1 MAPSTRGV
9 LAGVRVVEFATL
21 VAGPAAGSHLAQLGA
36 DVIKVEP
43 PGGDPSRLL
52 TAPGHPDLVAPPYL
66 ANNVGKRSMIIDL
79 KDKRGAATACEL
91 LATADVVIENYRPG
105 AFARLGLDPAGVL
118 AANPRLH
125 WFSLRGYGPD
135 GSWRDRPAVDGIVQA
150 DSGMIEITG
159 HDGGPGVRVGFPVVD
174 HAAGWVLVAAVLA
187 ALLGRA
193 DGTGRP
199 DQAGRH
205 HQVVLFDV
213 ALSMQASPFTDY
225 LVSGTLPRRIGNASQ
240 LSAPNETLRS
250 SDGSVMMAAYLA
262 GHWRTLCELLDCT
275 ELLTDPRFVER
286 EDRMRNRPA
295 LIDELERRTMRYTA
309 EELFELLDGAGLMAG
324 VSRSYAQ
331 VADCPQVIEN
341 GLLMDVCADD
351 GKHYRGL
358 RSPLA
363 EFGTSAAGFVVG
375 AGAQTEEIQR
385 ELSAR
390 GATEAVSASGAR
402 EDHADRL
409 HG

>member
-1 MAPSTRGV
+1 MAPSTEGV

-43 PGGDPSRLL
+43 PGGEPSRLL
-52 TAPGHPDLVAPPYL
+52 TAPSHPDLVAPPYL

-79 KDKRGAATACEL
+79 KDERGAATAREL

-105 AFARLGLDPAGVL
+105 ALARLGLNPARLL
-118 AANPRLH
+118 AANAQLH
-125 WFSLRGYGPD
+125 WFSIRGYGPE

-159 HDGGPGVRVGFPVVD
+159 HEDGPGVRVGFPVVD
-174 HAAGWVLVAAVLA
+174 HASGFVLVAAVLA

-193 DGTGRP
+193 TGRAQQDP
-199 DQAGRH
+199 AGRH

-213 ALSMQASPFTDY
+213 ALSMQASTFTDY
-225 LVSGTLPRRIGNASQ
+225 LVSGNLPRRIGNASQ

-275 ELLTDPRFVER
+275 DLLTDPRFIGR
-286 EDRMRNRPA
+286 ADRMRNRPA
-295 LIDELERRTMRYTA
+295 LISELERRTMRYTA
-309 EELFELLDGAGLMAG
+309 EQLFELFDGAGLMAG

-331 VADCPQVIEN
+331 VAECPQVLQN
-341 GLLMDVCADD
+341 GLLIDVRADD
-351 GKHYRGL
+351 GRHYRAL

-363 EFGTSAAGFVVG
+363 EFGTSSANFIVS
-375 AGAQTEEIQR
+375 AGAQTDEILA
-385 ELSAR
+385 ELPAPSRVIAEHT
-390 GATEAVSASGAR
+390 A
-402 EDHADRL
+402 
-409 HG
+409 

>member
-1 MAPSTRGV
+1 M

-43 PGGDPSRLL
+43 PGGEPSRLL

-66 ANNVGKRSMIIDL
+66 ANNVGKRSMVIDL
-79 KDKRGAATACEL
+79 KDERGAASALEL
-91 LATADVVIENYRPG
+91 LGTADVVIENYRPG
-105 AFARLGLDPAGVL
+105 ALARLGLDPVGLL
-118 AANPRLH
+118 AVNPRLH
-125 WFSLRGYGPD
+125 WFSLRGYGPE

-150 DSGMIEITG
+150 DSGMVEITG
-159 HDGGPGVRVGFPVVD
+159 HQGGPGVRVGFPVVD
-174 HAAGWVLVAAVLA
+174 HASGFVLVAAVLA

-193 DGTGRP
+193 TGRARADP
-199 DQAGRH
+199 AGRH

-225 LVSGTLPRRIGNASQ
+225 LVSGNLPRRIGNASQ

-262 GHWRTLCELLDCT
+262 GHWRTLCELLDCA
-275 ELLTDPRFVER
+275 ELLTDPRFTGR

-295 LIDELERRTMRYTA
+295 LIAELERRTMRYTA
-309 EELFELLDGAGLMAG
+309 EELFELFDGAGLMAG

-331 VADCPQVIEN
+331 VAACPQVTEN
-341 GLLMDVCADD
+341 GLLMDISADD
-351 GKHYRGL
+351 GRSYRAL

-363 EFGTSAAGFVVG
+363 EFGTRSANFIVS
-375 AGAQTEEIQR
+375 AGAQTEEILG
-385 ELSAR
+385 ELC
-390 GATEAVSASGAR
+390 
-402 EDHADRL
+402 
-409 HG
+409 

>member
-1 MAPSTRGV
+1 V

-43 PGGDPSRLL
+43 PGGEPSRLL

-66 ANNVGKRSMIIDL
+66 ANNVGKRSVIIDL
-79 KDKRGAATACEL
+79 KDERGAASAREL

-105 AFARLGLDPAGVL
+105 ALARLGLDPASLL

-125 WFSLRGYGPD
+125 WFSLRGYGPA

-150 DSGMIEITG
+150 DSGMVEITG
-159 HDGGPGVRVGFPVVD
+159 HEGGPGVRVGFPVVD
-174 HAAGWVLVAAVLA
+174 HASGFVLVAAVLA

-193 DGTGRP
+193 TGRAGSGRAAADRADADRAEADP
-199 DQAGRH
+199 AGRH

-225 LVSGTLPRRIGNASQ
+225 LVSGSLPRRIGNASQ

-262 GHWRTLCELLDCT
+262 GHWRTLCELLGCP
-275 ELLTDPRFVER
+275 ELLTDPRFIQR

-295 LIDELERRTMRYTA
+295 LIAELERHTTRYTA
-309 EELFELLDGAGLMAG
+309 EELFGLFDGAGLMAG

-331 VADCPQVIEN
+331 VAQCPQVTEN
-341 GLLMDVCADD
+341 GLLMDVRSDD
-351 GKHYRGL
+351 GRHYRAL

-363 EFGTSAAGFVVG
+363 EFGTTAAGFIVS
-375 AGAQTEEIQR
+375 AGAQTGEILAGLTAAA
-385 ELSAR
+385 E
-390 GATEAVSASGAR
+390 GEG
-402 EDHADRL
+402 HADRVL
-409 HG
+409 G

>member
-1 MAPSTRGV
+1 MLSDEAAPGIGPSAQGV

-43 PGGDPSRLL
+43 PGGEPSRLL
-52 TAPGHPDLVAPPYL
+52 TAPGQPDLVAPPYL
-66 ANNVGKRSMIIDL
+66 ANNVGKRSVIIDL
-79 KDKRGAATACEL
+79 KDQRGAATAREL

-105 AFARLGLDPAGVL
+105 ALPRLGLDPASLL

-125 WFSLRGYGPD
+125 WFSLRGYGPE

-150 DSGMIEITG
+150 DSGMVEITG

-174 HAAGWVLVAAVLA
+174 HAAGFVLVAAVLA

-193 DGTGRP
+193 TGRTGADP
-199 DQAGRH
+199 AGRH

-225 LVSGTLPRRIGNASQ
+225 LVSGNLPRRIGNASQ

-262 GHWRTLCELLDCT
+262 GHWRTLCELLGCT
-275 ELLTDPRFVER
+275 ELLTDPRFIGR

-295 LIDELERRTMRYTA
+295 LIEELERRTTRYTA
-309 EELFELLDGAGLMAG
+309 EELFELFDQAGLMAG

-331 VADCPQVIEN
+331 VADCPQVVEN
-341 GLLMDVCADD
+341 GLLMDVRSDD
-351 GKHYRGL
+351 GRRYRAL

-363 EFGTSAAGFVVG
+363 EFGTSAADFIVS
-375 AGAQTEEIQR
+375 AGAQTEEILS
-385 ELSAR
+385 ELSAEE
-390 GATEAVSASGAR
+390 G
-402 EDHADRL
+402 HADRVL
-409 HG
+409 G

>member
-1 MAPSTRGV
+1 V

-21 VAGPAAGSHLAQLGA
+21 VAGPAAGGHLAQLGA

-43 PGGDPSRLL
+43 PGGEPSRLL
-52 TAPGHPDLVAPPYL
+52 TAPGQPGLVAPPYL

-79 KDKRGAATACEL
+79 KDPAGAATARAL

-105 AFARLGLDPAGVL
+105 ALARLGLDPAALL
-118 AANPRLH
+118 AAAPDLH
-125 WFSLRGYGPD
+125 WFSLRGYGPA

-159 HDGGPGVRVGFPVVD
+159 HSGQAGVRVGFPVVD
-174 HAAGWVLVAAVLA
+174 HAAGFVLVAAVLA

-193 DGTGRP
+193 TGRAP
-199 DQAGRH
+199 TDPAGRH

-225 LVSGTLPRRIGNASQ
+225 LVSGALPRRIGNASQ

-262 GHWRTLCELLDCT
+262 GHWRTLCELLDCA
-275 ELLTDPRFVER
+275 ELLTDPRFAER

-295 LIDELERRTMRYTA
+295 LIAELERRTTRYTA
-309 EELFELLDGAGLMAG
+309 EELFALFDQAGLMAG

-331 VADCPQVIEN
+331 VADCPQVTEN
-341 GLLMDVCADD
+341 GLLMDVVADD
-351 GKHYRGL
+351 GRRYRGL

-363 EFGTSAAGFVVG
+363 AFGTGAANFIVS
-375 AGAQTEEIQR
+375 AGAQTDEIAAELTTRQEER
-385 ELSAR
+385 
-390 GATEAVSASGAR
+390 
-402 EDHADRL
+402 HADRL
-409 HG
+409 LG

>member
-1 MAPSTRGV
+1 MTPSGGGV

-21 VAGPAAGSHLAQLGA
+21 VAGPAAGAHLAQLGA

-43 PGGDPSRLL
+43 PGGEPSRLL
-52 TAPGHPDLVAPPYL
+52 TAPGHPDLVAPPFL

-79 KDKRGAATACEL
+79 KDERGAATAREL

-105 AFARLGLDPAGVL
+105 ALARLGLDPAGLL
-118 AANPRLH
+118 AAHPRLH

-174 HAAGWVLVAAVLA
+174 HAAGFVLVAAVLA

-193 DGTGRP
+193 NGSGRP
-199 DQAGRH
+199 DAASRH

-225 LVSGTLPRRIGNASQ
+225 LVSGALPRRIGNASQ
-240 LSAPNETLRS
+240 LSAPNETLRGR
-250 SDGSVMMAAYLA
+250 DGSVMMAAYLA
-262 GHWRTLCELLDCT
+262 GHWRTLCALLDCT
-275 ELLTDPRFVER
+275 ELLTDPRFAER

-295 LIDELERRTMRYTA
+295 LIEELERRTVRYTA
-309 EELFELLDGAGLMAG
+309 EELFAWLDSAGLMAG

-331 VADCPQVIEN
+331 VAVCPQVVEN
-341 GLLMDVCADD
+341 GLLMDITADD

-363 EFGTSAAGFVVG
+363 EFGPRSAGFITG
-375 AGAQTEEIQR
+375 AGAQTEEILD
-385 ELSAR
+385 ELRQAR
-390 GATEAVSASGAR
+390 GL
-402 EDHADRL
+402 DDADRL
-409 HG
+409 LG

>member
-1 MAPSTRGV
+1 V

-21 VAGPAAGSHLAQLGA
+21 VAGPAAGGHLAQLGA

-43 PGGDPSRLL
+43 PGGEPSRLL
-52 TAPGHPDLVAPPYL
+52 TAAGHPDLVAPPYL

-79 KDKRGAATACEL
+79 KDEHGAATAREL
-91 LATADVVIENYRPG
+91 LASADVVIENYRPG
-105 AFARLGLDPAGVL
+105 ALNRLGLSPAAAL

-174 HAAGWVLVAAVLA
+174 HAAGFVLVAAVLA
-187 ALLGRA
+187 ALLGRVNGNGRA
-193 DGTGRP
+193 DPASR
-199 DQAGRH
+199 QH
-205 HQVVLFDV
+205 HVVLFDV

-225 LVSGTLPRRIGNASQ
+225 LVSGALPGRIGNASQ

-250 SDGSVMMAAYLA
+250 RDGSVMMAAYLA
-262 GHWRTLCELLDCT
+262 GHWRTLCELLDCP
-275 ELLTDPRFVER
+275 ELLTDPRFAER

-295 LIDELERRTMRYTA
+295 LIEELERRTMRYTA
-309 EELFELLDGAGLMAG
+309 EELFALLDGAGLMAG

-331 VADCPQVIEN
+331 VADCPQVVEN
-341 GLLMDVCADD
+341 GLLIDVRADD
-351 GKHYRGL
+351 GRRYRAL

-363 EFGTSAAGFVVG
+363 EFGTSAAGFIVS
-375 AGAQTEEIQR
+375 AGAQTKEIER
-385 ELSAR
+385 ELS
-390 GATEAVSASGAR
+390 EVR
-402 EDHADRL
+402 EGHADRL
-409 HG
+409 LG

>member
-1 MAPSTRGV
+1 M
-9 LAGVRVVEFATL
+9 RVVEFATL
-21 VAGPAAGSHLAQLGA
+21 VAGPAAGAHLAQLGA

-43 PGGDPSRLL
+43 PGGEPSRLL
-52 TAPGHPDLVAPPYL
+52 TAPGHPDLIAPPFL

-79 KDKRGAATACEL
+79 KDERGAATARAL

-105 AFARLGLDPAGVL
+105 TLGRLGLDPAALL
-118 AANPRLH
+118 AANSALH
-125 WFSLRGYGPD
+125 WFSLRGYGPE
-135 GSWRDRPAVDGIVQA
+135 GSWADRPAVDGIVQA

-159 HDGGPGVRVGFPVVD
+159 HSDGPGVRVGFPVVD
-174 HAAGWVLVAAVLA
+174 HASGFVLVAAVLA

-193 DGTGRP
+193 TARSQSDSAR
-199 DQAGRH
+199 RH

-225 LVSGTLPRRIGNASQ
+225 LVSGQLPARIGNASQ

-250 SDGSVMMAAYLA
+250 SDGGVMMAAYLA

-295 LIDELERRTMRYTA
+295 LIGELERRTMRYTA
-309 EELFELLDGAGLMAG
+309 EELFGLFDQAGLMAG

-331 VADCPQVIEN
+331 VAECPQVRDN
-341 GLLMDVCADD
+341 GLLVDVSADD
-351 GKHYRGL
+351 GRRYRAL

-363 EFGTSAAGFVVG
+363 EFGTSAANFIVG
-375 AGAQTEEIQR
+375 PGAQTQEILAQ
-385 ELSAR
+385 LAPGSA
-390 GATEAVSASGAR
+390 AIAEPTA
-402 EDHADRL
+402 
-409 HG
+409 

>member
-1 MAPSTRGV
+1 V

-21 VAGPAAGSHLAQLGA
+21 VAGPAAGAHLAQLGA

-43 PGGDPSRLL
+43 PGGEPSRLL

-79 KDKRGAATACEL
+79 KDERGAATARAL

-105 AFARLGLDPAGVL
+105 ALERLGLDPAALL
-118 AANPRLH
+118 AANPALH
-125 WFSLRGYGPD
+125 WFSLRGYGPE

-159 HDGGPGVRVGFPVVD
+159 HPGGPGVRVGFPVVD
-174 HAAGWVLVAAVLA
+174 HAAGFVLVASVLA

-193 DGTGRP
+193 TGTARQDP
-199 DQAGRH
+199 AGRH
-205 HQVVLFDV
+205 HPVVLFDV

-225 LVSGTLPRRIGNASQ
+225 LVSGNLPHRIGNASQ

-262 GHWRTLCELLDCT
+262 GHWRTLCELLGCP

-286 EDRMRNRPA
+286 EDRMRNRSA
-295 LIDELERRTMRYTA
+295 LIGELERRTMRYTA
-309 EELFELLDGAGLMAG
+309 EELFELFDRAGLMAG

-331 VADCPQVIEN
+331 VADCPQVRDN
-341 GLLMDVCADD
+341 GLLMDVRADD
-351 GKHYRGL
+351 GRHYRGL

-363 EFGTSAAGFVVG
+363 EFGTGAARFIVS
-375 AGAQTEEIQR
+375 AGAQTDEILAELPARQEEHR
-385 ELSAR
+385 
-390 GATEAVSASGAR
+390 
-402 EDHADRL
+402 ADRL
-409 HG
+409 LG